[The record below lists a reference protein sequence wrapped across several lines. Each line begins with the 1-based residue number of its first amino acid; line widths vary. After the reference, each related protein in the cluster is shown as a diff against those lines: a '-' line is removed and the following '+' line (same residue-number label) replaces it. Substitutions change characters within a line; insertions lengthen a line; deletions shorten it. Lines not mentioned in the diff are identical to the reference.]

1 MQPDYIYK
9 PQPLAPIEDMLV
21 LNQTLFSNTF
31 NSNPKQ
37 VELAI
42 DFNPKF
48 SGEIANYPA
57 GDMIRIDIVVADC
70 TPNYS
75 NLDKLFSWG
84 GNTNLS
90 EAIRNTLQD
99 LNLVG
104 RPVYSYFVKT
114 N

>member
-1 MQPDYIYK
+1 M
-9 PQPLAPIEDMLV
+9 
-21 LNQTLFSNTF
+21 
-31 NSNPKQ
+31 
-37 VELAI
+37 ELAI

-104 RPVYSYFVKT
+104 RPVYSYFVKLI
-114 N
+114 NKILNINIMHNSVISAYIIGVAVL